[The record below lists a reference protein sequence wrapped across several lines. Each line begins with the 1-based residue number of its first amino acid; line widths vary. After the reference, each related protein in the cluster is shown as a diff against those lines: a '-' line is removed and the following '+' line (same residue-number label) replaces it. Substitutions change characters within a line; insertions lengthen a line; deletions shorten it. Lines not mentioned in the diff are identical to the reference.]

1 MDINLKLLMRLLN
14 KIYLLL
20 FISLSLGLKAQNY
33 QERQKQLEAQKISI
47 KKEIQQI
54 NNLINDSRKK
64 SIGLADELED
74 IQLKISVR
82 DRLIRINNSQVNNL
96 SNIISNQNER
106 IADLEVDL
114 KKLKDEYSK
123 IVYSS
128 YKKRSSEMK
137 LMFLFASDNINQAF
151 RRFQYFKQYSKYRKE
166 QANKIV
172 SLQEEISNN
181 IDSLDKR
188 KIEKQNVVKENQS
201 VRQTLNQD
209 RIRQNNLYNN
219 LLKDQKNY
227 AVEIQEKEKQ
237 ARLIDNEIQK
247 LIRLAIAESNNNNN
261 SSNFAL
267 TPEGRLISN
276 NFQSNKGRLPWPVR
290 EGIITRRFGTQP
302 HPVVRTT
309 TINSNGISIATSAN
323 SIAYSVF
330 EGEVLS
336 VYGFSGGNPGVLI
349 RHGKYISNYQNLSS
363 IFVKKGDKVM
373 ANDEIGIVFTNE
385 STGKT
390 VLKFNIFNELK
401 PENPTIW
408 LAR

>member
-1 MDINLKLLMRLLN
+1 MRLLN

-64 SIGLADELED
+64 SRGLADELEG

-96 SNIISNQNER
+96 NNIISNQNER

-209 RIRQNNLYNN
+209 RIQQNNLYNN

-267 TPEGRLISN
+267 TPEGRLISS

-290 EGIITRRFGTQP
+290 EGVITRRFGTQP

>member
-1 MDINLKLLMRLLN
+1 MRLLN

-33 QERQKQLEAQKISI
+33 QQRQKQLEAQKISI

-64 SIGLADELED
+64 SRGLADELED
-74 IQLKISVR
+74 LQLKISVR

-96 SNIISNQNER
+96 NNIISNQNER

-123 IVYSS
+123 IVFSS

-188 KIEKQNVVKENQS
+188 KIEKQKVVKENQS

-209 RIRQNNLYNN
+209 RIQQNNLYNN

-267 TPEGRLISN
+267 TPEGRLISS

-290 EGIITRRFGTQP
+290 EGVITRRFGTQP

>member
-1 MDINLKLLMRLLN
+1 MRLLN

-64 SIGLADELED
+64 SRGLADEIED

-96 SNIISNQNER
+96 NNIISNQNER

-123 IVYSS
+123 IVFSS

-209 RIRQNNLYNN
+209 KIQQNNLYNN

-267 TPEGRLISN
+267 TPEGRLISS

-290 EGIITRRFGTQP
+290 EGVITRRFGTQP

>member
-1 MDINLKLLMRLLN
+1 MRLLN

-64 SIGLADELED
+64 SRGLADELED

-96 SNIISNQNER
+96 NNIISNQNER

-123 IVYSS
+123 IVFSS

-137 LMFLFASDNINQAF
+137 LMFLFASDNIKQAF

-209 RIRQNNLYNN
+209 RIQQNNLYNN

-267 TPEGRLISN
+267 TPEGRLISS

-290 EGIITRRFGTQP
+290 EGVITRRFGTQP

>member
-1 MDINLKLLMRLLN
+1 MRLLN

-64 SIGLADELED
+64 SRGLADELED

-96 SNIISNQNER
+96 NNIISNQNER

-123 IVYSS
+123 IVFSS

-137 LMFLFASDNINQAF
+137 LMFLFASDDINQAF

-209 RIRQNNLYNN
+209 RIKQNNLYKN

-227 AVEIQEKEKQ
+227 AFEIQEKEKQ

-267 TPEGRLISN
+267 TPEGRLISS

-290 EGIITRRFGTQP
+290 EGVITRRFGTQP

>member
-1 MDINLKLLMRLLN
+1 MRLLN

-64 SIGLADELED
+64 SRGLADELED

-82 DRLIRINNSQVNNL
+82 DRLIRINISQVNNL
-96 SNIISNQNER
+96 NNIISNQNER

-123 IVYSS
+123 IVFSS

-209 RIRQNNLYNN
+209 RIQQNNLYNN

-267 TPEGRLISN
+267 TPEGRLISS

-290 EGIITRRFGTQP
+290 EGVITRRFGTQP

>member
-1 MDINLKLLMRLLN
+1 MRLLN

-64 SIGLADELED
+64 SRGLADELED

-96 SNIISNQNER
+96 NNIISNQNER

-123 IVYSS
+123 IVFSS

-209 RIRQNNLYNN
+209 RIRQNNLYKN

-267 TPEGRLISN
+267 TPEGRLISS

-290 EGIITRRFGTQP
+290 EGVITRRFGTQP

>member
-1 MDINLKLLMRLLN
+1 MRLLN

-47 KKEIQQI
+47 KKEIEQI

-64 SIGLADELED
+64 SRGLADELED

-96 SNIISNQNER
+96 NNIISNQNER

-123 IVYSS
+123 IVFSS

-209 RIRQNNLYNN
+209 RIKQNNLYKN

-267 TPEGRLISN
+267 TPEGRLISS

-290 EGIITRRFGTQP
+290 EGVITRRFGTQP

-373 ANDEIGIVFTNE
+373 ANDEIGIIFTNE

>member
-1 MDINLKLLMRLLN
+1 MRLLN

-64 SIGLADELED
+64 SRGLADELED

-96 SNIISNQNER
+96 NNIISNQNER

-209 RIRQNNLYNN
+209 RIQQNNLYNN

-267 TPEGRLISN
+267 TPEGRLISS

-290 EGIITRRFGTQP
+290 EGVITRRFGTQP

-309 TINSNGISIATSAN
+309 TINSNGISISTSAN
-323 SIAYSVF
+323 SITYSVF

>member
-1 MDINLKLLMRLLN
+1 MRLLN

-54 NNLINDSRKK
+54 NNLINDSRQK
-64 SIGLADELED
+64 SRGLADQLED

-82 DRLIRINNSQVNNL
+82 DRLIRINISQVNNL
-96 SNIISNQNER
+96 NNIISNQNER

-209 RIRQNNLYNN
+209 RIQQNNLYNN

-267 TPEGRLISN
+267 TPEGRLISS

-290 EGIITRRFGTQP
+290 EGVITRRFGTQP

>member
-209 RIRQNNLYNN
+209 RIRQNNLYKN

-237 ARLIDNEIQK
+237 ARLINNEIQK

-261 SSNFAL
+261 SSNFVL
-267 TPEGRLISN
+267 TPEGRLISS

-401 PENPTIW
+401 AENPTIW

>member
-1 MDINLKLLMRLLN
+1 MGLLN

-64 SIGLADELED
+64 SRGLADELED

-96 SNIISNQNER
+96 NNIISNQNER

-137 LMFLFASDNINQAF
+137 LMFLFASENINQAF

-172 SLQEEISNN
+172 SLQEEIFNN

-209 RIRQNNLYNN
+209 RIKQNNLYNN

-227 AVEIQEKEKQ
+227 AVEIQVKEKQ

-267 TPEGRLISN
+267 TPEGRLISS